1 MCAFGCF
8 PKKPCWP
15 MIGSM
20 RARLASESRQLGG
33 VVREASI
40 MRVVLTGASGQ
51 LGAYLVEGLVR
62 SGHQVFAWSGRETG
76 VRCGVQ
82 LRPIDLID
90 QAAVGAALES

>member
-8 PKKPCWP
+8 PKKPYWP

-40 MRVVLTGASGQ
+40 MRFVLTGASGQ
-51 LGAYLVEGLVR
+51 LGSYLVEGLVR
-62 SGHQVFAWSGRETG
+62 SGHQVLAWSGREAG
-76 VRCGVQ
+76 VRCGLK

-90 QAAVGAALES
+90 KAAVQVALE